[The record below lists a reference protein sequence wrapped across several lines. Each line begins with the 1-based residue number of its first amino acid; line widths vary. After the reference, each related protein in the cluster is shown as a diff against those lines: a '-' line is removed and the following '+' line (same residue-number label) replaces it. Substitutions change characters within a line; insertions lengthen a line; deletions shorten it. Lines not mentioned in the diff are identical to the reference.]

1 MRTSLK
7 KKAGDRNVERTRR
20 KRRRRVR
27 WGRVFFALLFL
38 FIIVGGIYSYF
49 QYKQG
54 LSMAS
59 DGKFADDGTTFEQFQ
74 GSLPNN
80 GEVNMLLLGSDSRGE
95 KHSRTDSILIA
106 HYDSK
111 SKHPKIVS
119 LMRDMYVDIPRHG
132 KQKLNAAYAFGGPE
146 LLRQTIKQNFD
157 IDINYY
163 AVVDF
168 EGFSKIVDTI
178 APDGI
183 EVTVPHDMSS
193 GIGMTLHKGTQ
204 VLHGEQLLGY
214 VRFRHDNMSD
224 FGRVQRQQEVVLK
237 LKDEAASLNSVFKI
251 PKLLGVMD
259 PYIDTNL
266 DTKSM
271 MLLAKDVVTGN
282 MKDVQSLRL
291 PLDGSFENKTYSGV
305 GMVLDI
311 DLDKN
316 KEALQEFL
324 NDK

>member
-1 MRTSLK
+1 
-7 KKAGDRNVERTRR
+7 R
-20 KRRRRVR
+20 K
-27 WGRVFFALLFL
+27 
-38 FIIVGGIYSYF
+38 
-49 QYKQG
+49 
-54 LSMAS
+54 
-59 DGKFADDGTTFEQFQ
+59 
-74 GSLPNN
+74 
-80 GEVNMLLLGSDSRGE
+80 
-95 KHSRTDSILIA
+95 
-106 HYDSK
+106 
-111 SKHPKIVS
+111 
-119 LMRDMYVDIPRHG
+119 
-132 KQKLNAAYAFGGPE
+132 
-146 LLRQTIKQNFD
+146 TIKQNFD

-193 GIGMTLHKGTQ
+193 GIGMTLYKGTQ

-237 LKDEAASLNSVFKI
+237 LKDEVASLNSVFKI

>member
-119 LMRDMYVDIPRHG
+119 LMRDMYVDIPGHG

-237 LKDEAASLNSVFKI
+237 LKDEVASLNSVFKI

-316 KEALQEFL
+316 KEALHEFL